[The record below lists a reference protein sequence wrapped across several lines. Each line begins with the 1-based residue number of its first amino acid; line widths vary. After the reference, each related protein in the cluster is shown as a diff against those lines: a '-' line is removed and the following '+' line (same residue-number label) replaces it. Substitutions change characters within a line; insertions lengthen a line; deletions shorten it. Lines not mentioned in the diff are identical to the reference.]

1 MDSVG
6 YINIYVSIYAYV
18 YICMCVCVHS
28 LHVTM
33 IIKEERKGNGTV
45 EV

>member
-1 MDSVG
+1 M
-6 YINIYVSIYAYV
+6 YTYV
-18 YICMCVCVHS
+18 CVCVHS